1 MGKYLPQ
8 RYYIS
13 DFLQDIFGMSKE
25 AAIAVTAIPAILV
38 LGALIFFSFQA
49 FRTTA
54 KPETKRKFKRILIVF
69 VAAALC
75 AAGAW
80 LLLSRGLPAR
90 RADQMLAAGDYDGAV
105 VAYEKLDMT
114 DRADHAR
121 IEKAK
126 SLLEKSDLTGAA
138 DILSLLVSREEAAGL
153 LLDNDAL
160 RAQVLAPG
168 SALRFGVYPTKFGH
182 QDVRWF
188 VLDRQDGKTL
198 LFADDFGCYEPYG
211 ENGPATWE
219 TSGARRL
226 LNTGTDSVLHQLFT
240 KAERAVIRQTEVKNN
255 AVEKREGE
263 KPKYREIE
271 GKTTRDQL
279 FLLSTEE
286 IEQYGIHRN
295 QTIWGF
301 GSWWTRTMAPGDV
314 DRYVY
319 ITKGWRD
326 EPNREL
332 YNLETVQKR
341 AKHAL
346 RPAMWVDMNALLE
359 VWATGKSTEMGKRK

>member
-1 MGKYLPQ
+1 MGKYLPE

-25 AAIAVTAIPAILV
+25 AATAVTAIPAILI

-54 KPETKRKFKRILIVF
+54 KPETKRKFKIILIVF
-69 VAAALC
+69 VAVVLC

-90 RADQMLAAGDYDGAV
+90 RAEQMLAAGDFDGAAA
-105 VAYEKLDMT
+105 AYEKLDMQ

-121 IEKAK
+121 IEKAR
-126 SLLEKSDLTGAA
+126 SLLEKNDLTGAA
-138 DILSLLVSREEAAGL
+138 DILSLLVSHEEAAGL

-168 SALRFGVYPTKFGH
+168 STLSFGVYQTKFGH

-188 VLDRQDGKTL
+188 VLDQQDGKTL
-198 LFADDFGCYEPYG
+198 LFAADFGCYEPYG
-211 ENGPATWE
+211 DSGPSTWE
-219 TSGARRL
+219 TSDVRRL
-226 LNTGTDSVLHQLFT
+226 LNSGSASLLKQLFAT
-240 KAERAVIRQTEVKNN
+240 EAERAAIRRTEVKNN

-263 KPKYREIE
+263 KPRYQEIE
-271 GKTTRDQL
+271 GKTTHDAL

-286 IEQYGIHRN
+286 IQRYGIDRN

-301 GSWWTRTMAPGDV
+301 GRWWTRTMAPGDV
-314 DRYVY
+314 NRYVY

-326 EPNREL
+326 EPGREL
-332 YNLETVQKR
+332 YELETVQQR
-341 AKHAL
+341 ATHTV
-346 RPAMWVDMNALLE
+346 RPAVWVDMNALLE
-359 VWATGKSTEMGKRK
+359 AWAKR